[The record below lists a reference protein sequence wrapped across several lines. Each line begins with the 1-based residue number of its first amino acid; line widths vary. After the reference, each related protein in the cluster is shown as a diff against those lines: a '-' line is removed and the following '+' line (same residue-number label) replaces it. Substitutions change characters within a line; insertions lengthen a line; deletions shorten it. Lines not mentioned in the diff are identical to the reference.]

1 MTLAQAP
8 VVLVVGGSSGIGASV
23 VATFQQS
30 GWNVVATFCHQKPK
44 HPVAGVAYHQLD
56 VGDDVQVSAFVKKL
70 PKLRAV
76 VFSVGQNVTEDF
88 SKFSLARALA
98 VYAVNVAG
106 PLQVLSK
113 VQRRLLPGASV
124 VFFSSTVARSG
135 TTQRLS
141 YTASK
146 SALVGV
152 VRSLAKDFAGKVRVN
167 CVFPGYINTEQYH
180 RNSLV
185 PKAEREKRI
194 IAGRL
199 GEPAEVAALVQFLCS
214 EAASY
219 INGANIPVDGGLY

>member
-1 MTLAQAP
+1 MTLVQAP

-23 VATFQQS
+23 VATFQES
-30 GWNVVATFCHQKPK
+30 GWTVVATFCHKKPS
-44 HPVAGVAYHQLD
+44 HAVTGVSYHQLD
-56 VGDDVQVSAFVKKL
+56 VCNIEQVSSFVKTL
-70 PKLRAV
+70 PKLQAV
-76 VFSVGQNVTEDF
+76 VFSVGQNITEDF

-98 VYAVNVAG
+98 VYGVNVAG
-106 PLQVLSK
+106 PLQVLAK

-152 VRSLAKDFAGKVRVN
+152 VRSLARDFAGKVRVN

-185 PKAEREKRI
+185 SKAEREKKI

-199 GEPAEVAALVQFLCS
+199 GEPVEVAALVKFLCS
-214 EAASY
+214 DSASY